1 MNRRNELLKDPDF
14 CQILA
19 TEALGSVHS
28 QKTPRIFDQ
37 NGIDLFLPEV
47 PGPHHGNDI
56 SEYMT
61 VAFAA
66 VASKPGQVA
75 NVLGDEYLSQMAPID
90 ERPDD
95 GQAAGIVGQVNR
107 CKRIKP

>member
-1 MNRRNELLKDPDF
+1 MILRDGYLKNPDF

-19 TEALGSVHS
+19 TAALSSAGN
-28 QKTPRIFDQ
+28 QKTPWIFDQ
-37 NGIDLFLPEV
+37 NGIYFFLSEA

-56 SEYMT
+56 SEHMT
-61 VAFAA
+61 VALAA
-66 VASKPGQVA
+66 VASKPSQVT
-75 NVLGDEYLSQMAPID
+75 NVLGDEYLSQMAPVD